1 MTPVSPSTF
10 VYFLAMHLTSCR
22 ISYSTT
28 GGLFFYYPLD
38 EEQSI
43 SADPLRECLFGSY
56 IGADILYSSVECLVA
71 FGLG

>member
-10 VYFLAMHLTSCR
+10 VYFLAMQLTSCR

-28 GGLFFYYPLD
+28 GGLFFYCPLD

-43 SADPLRECLFGSY
+43 RADPLRECLFVGTVKSY
-56 IGADILYSSVECLVA
+56 AQIQQRHL
-71 FGLG
+71 